1 MLNPA
6 ISFYAINSPILNT
19 CFITFL
25 DPSLAA
31 LANEVEA
38 LRAALLQ
45 KEQQV
50 ASLTRPMPVPVHPP
64 FTTSGLATTPGLVP
78 TQTYVPQ
85 MITSGLPTTPG
96 PVPSQM
102 YVPQITTTGLVTTPG
117 LVTTQTY
124 VPQVVPAVT
133 EGVVPNGTSTTR
145 AVPAVSTLVT
155 SPGDLGT
162 NSYLGSPGRVH
173 HHHYF
178 TNTGGRGETCTI
190 Q

>member
-1 MLNPA
+1 M
-6 ISFYAINSPILNT
+6 
-19 CFITFL
+19 
-25 DPSLAA
+25 
-31 LANEVEA
+31 
-38 LRAALLQ
+38 
-45 KEQQV
+45 

-64 FTTSGLATTPGLVP
+64 FTTSGLPTTPGLVP

-102 YVPQITTTGLVTTPG
+102 YVPQITTSGLATTPRQ
-117 LVTTQTY
+117 VTTQTY

-145 AVPAVSTLVT
+145 AVPALSTLVT

-162 NSYLGSPGRVH
+162 NSYLGSPGQVH
-173 HHHYF
+173 HHHFF
-178 TNTGGRGETCTI
+178 TNKAGRGETCTV